1 MDAGMKVEEQ
11 SSYQEVR
18 GGGEGKRRE
27 LLSCKGVWRLGFGE
41 GGTRERGKGFV
52 TGKWDQI

>member
-1 MDAGMKVEEQ
+1 MEAGLKGGEK

-27 LLSCKGVWRLGFGE
+27 LLSCSHGYLAARVWGKGVQ
-41 GGTRERGKGFV
+41 ERVEKGL
-52 TGKWDQI
+52 